1 MQHTNIA
8 SLIQKILNKK
18 TKKTEEFLRPL
29 LLRCSRSKI
38 DQFLLLRCQK
48 RRSIPIVYFKDDI
61 IGCTENLIHI
71 QYTVWSK
78 WCYQRSFQMKQNS
91 LLHIDLKF
99 MVIFVFQCPVSPKFA
114 KNYKIK
120 FLAGNLSSFSKFFES
135 KHNCCYRCY
144 YLQWILRKLVLLKYV
159 S

>member
-48 RRSIPIVYFKDDI
+48 RRSIPIVILKMTLSDVLKILYI
-61 IGCTENLIHI
+61 YNI
-71 QYTVWSK
+71 QYDPNDVTK
-78 WCYQRSFQMKQNS
+78 DRFK
-91 LLHIDLKF
+91 
-99 MVIFVFQCPVSPKFA
+99 
-114 KNYKIK
+114 
-120 FLAGNLSSFSKFFES
+120 
-135 KHNCCYRCY
+135 
-144 YLQWILRKLVLLKYV
+144 
-159 S
+159 